1 VADGVKAIAWKAQRR
16 LHKRYRR
23 LIARGKC
30 KAEVVVAVARELAGF
45 IWAAARQPQYL
56 AA

>member
-1 VADGVKAIAWKAQRR
+1 AQRR